1 MSKAHKD
8 PEYQR
13 NRRRLLSERG
23 ITCHWCGTTE
33 NLTADHLLEVDAGGG
48 HEAENLVAACASCNN
63 IRGHKYQSNKIK
75 HRTNARTNATQNI
88 RNISQNAFLH
98 TKNEA
103 PTQVFPLSDGPD
115 QPELALTGHDQPRLE
130 TIQPEAAGSYAD
142 AVRDWAL
149 EHMDVT
155 LMPWQVHALHGQ
167 LLHDENGDL
176 LHRTSLVSTARQNG
190 KTVALGAL
198 VGWWLTE
205 MPKIRGKKQ
214 TVLSTANRLDLAV
227 SLFDALADILEI
239 RFAAKI
245 IRAYGRNAVEMPD
258 GSRWTIRA
266 AKPSVGHGTSNDLVL
281 VDELWDIATTAIDG
295 GLIPSMRAKHS
306 PLLSAW
312 STAGTEASTA
322 FLRWREQGLRS
333 IDKGEATS
341 LYMAEWSPPPD
352 LDPNTPA
359 AWCYGNPALGHG
371 TIEMATIQA
380 ESENP
385 DRAQFLRASVNL
397 WVASDKGWISSGIWP
412 ALKHDGDIPLTNSV
426 IAIETSMDDAR
437 YFGVRAVQLPDRKT
451 AVKVEFVCDSF
462 VQVMLEVDRLA
473 TDPTVKFAI
482 TPSIDIHWPVRL
494 EPRRT
499 IVGYGE
505 ILKYTP
511 TVRNMI
517 NEKRLVHDGSAQLAE
532 HIQRAVA
539 VRSQGSIAL
548 SSQRSP
554 GPIELARCTVWAAAL
569 ASRSQITGKPV
580 IAFSR

>member
-1 MSKAHKD
+1 
-8 PEYQR
+8 
-13 NRRRLLSERG
+13 
-23 ITCHWCGTTE
+23 
-33 NLTADHLLEVDAGGG
+33 
-48 HEAENLVAACASCNN
+48 
-63 IRGHKYQSNKIK
+63 
-75 HRTNARTNATQNI
+75 
-88 RNISQNAFLH
+88 
-98 TKNEA
+98 
-103 PTQVFPLSDGPD
+103 
-115 QPELALTGHDQPRLE
+115 
-130 TIQPEAAGSYAD
+130 
-142 AVRDWAL
+142 
-149 EHMDVT
+149 MDVT

-426 IAIETSMDDAR
+426 IAIETSMDDSR

-494 EPRRT
+494 EARRT